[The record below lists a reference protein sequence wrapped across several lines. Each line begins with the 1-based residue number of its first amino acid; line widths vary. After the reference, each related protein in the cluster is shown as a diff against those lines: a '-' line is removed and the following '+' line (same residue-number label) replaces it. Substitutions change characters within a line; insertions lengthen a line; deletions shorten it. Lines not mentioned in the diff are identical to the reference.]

1 MVVGAARTADV
12 RAAVRFAVDN
22 GLPVGVQAA
31 GHGCS
36 APAEG
41 GVLITTGRMSGVVVD
56 PRRRTVT
63 VEAGVRFEQVI
74 PAAAQHGL
82 APLGGSAPHVGVVG
96 YVLGGG
102 VGLLVR
108 TYGYAADRVC
118 SLEVVTADGS
128 LLRVTP
134 DTEPDL
140 YWALLGGR
148 DNFGIVTRLEMGLV
162 PVERLYGGGLF
173 FDARAT
179 PDLLSAYIRWTRDLP
194 EEMNSSVALI
204 PFPEDPEVPGVLRGR
219 HVYHLRV
226 AYTGNAREATRLL
239 EPLRAMAGPPLIEA
253 LHDMPYTQSASIH
266 DEPSVAVPFV
276 REVALFREFDQD
288 TIDTVLEHAGP
299 QSPLPIVVE
308 VRHLGGALATPPRH
322 PNAVGHRD
330 ATYLLSVV
338 VLLFGVTEDDTRRV
352 FGKLFDALRPWSIGT
367 SLNFMGHGRNA
378 GGMRLRAAYTPADLE
393 RLAALKA
400 AHDPS
405 NLFRLNY
412 NIPPAVGRE

>member
-1 MVVGAARTADV
+1 MCGRRSVSRWTT
-12 RAAVRFAVDN
+12 
-22 GLPVGVQAA
+22 GLPVGVQVA

-108 TYGYAADRVC
+108 TYGYAADQVC

-148 DNFGIVTRLEMGLV
+148 DNFGIVTRLEMGLGSAAGIGDTCHSLL
-162 PVERLYGGGLF
+162 EGGLGGCCY
-173 FDARAT
+173 A
-179 PDLLSAYIRWTRDLP
+179 
-194 EEMNSSVALI
+194 
-204 PFPEDPEVPGVLRGR
+204 
-219 HVYHLRV
+219 
-226 AYTGNAREATRLL
+226 
-239 EPLRAMAGPPLIEA
+239 
-253 LHDMPYTQSASIH
+253 Q
-266 DEPSVAVPFV
+266 AVP
-276 REVALFREFDQD
+276 A
-288 TIDTVLEHAGP
+288 
-299 QSPLPIVVE
+299 
-308 VRHLGGALATPPRH
+308 
-322 PNAVGHRD
+322 
-330 ATYLLSVV
+330 
-338 VLLFGVTEDDTRRV
+338 
-352 FGKLFDALRPWSIGT
+352 
-367 SLNFMGHGRNA
+367 
-378 GGMRLRAAYTPADLE
+378 
-393 RLAALKA
+393 
-400 AHDPS
+400 
-405 NLFRLNY
+405 
-412 NIPPAVGRE
+412 